1 MNKYLPYIR
10 YIYNSGMFYSLKW
23 VAAALANLLFA
34 KVLSY
39 ATYIEMKQLQA
50 FLVNLF
56 VTFLFDCKLWK
67 DDSATSEK

>member
-1 MNKYLPYIR
+1 M
-10 YIYNSGMFYSLKW
+10 
-23 VAAALANLLFA
+23 AAALANLLFA

-67 DDSATSEK
+67 DDSATSEN